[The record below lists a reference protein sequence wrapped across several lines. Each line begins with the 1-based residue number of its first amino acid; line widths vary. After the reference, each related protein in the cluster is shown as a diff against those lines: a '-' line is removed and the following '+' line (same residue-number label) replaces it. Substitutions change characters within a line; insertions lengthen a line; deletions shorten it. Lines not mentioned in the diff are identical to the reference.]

1 MVRKAKSSRGR
12 FRDFVIGTRFRDL
25 ATSTRFR
32 DYVQKLVLDDP
43 YLLHTAGKVHRD
55 GGELQGLGV
64 KGEVLVTEVL
74 GLVVQVSQDQSEVL
88 VAGYVVAGTLGI
100 RLDI

>member
-1 MVRKAKSSRGR
+1 M
-12 FRDFVIGTRFRDL
+12 
-25 ATSTRFR
+25 
-32 DYVQKLVLDDP
+32 
-43 YLLHTAGKVHRD
+43 
-55 GGELQGLGV
+55 

-100 RLDI
+100 RLDM